1 MLTVNL
7 LYDCMTVYKLKSKPR
22 EFKVLEH
29 APYKRALDSDD
40 FKLLRRLRRAP
51 VDSTSLRDVWVN
63 EYATFTQHF
72 KFAEAIPDISKW
84 RTFLVLRENAYQVLR
99 DVIDSDGEFLP
110 ITIDDESFTV
120 FNVMSFGEEDKQKIK
135 FEDIDG
141 EQGLLEKL
149 AFIESDLSNK
159 YVFKSKGEGCT
170 SIYCDDKLISLCEE
184 HNLKGLS
191 FDTNLLDVFED

>member
-1 MLTVNL
+1 
-7 LYDCMTVYKLKSKPR
+7 MTVYKLKNKPR

-29 APYKRALDSDD
+29 DPYKRALDSDD
-40 FKLLRRLRRAP
+40 LKLLRRLRRGP

-72 KFAEAIPDISKW
+72 KSAEAIPDISQW
-84 RTFLVLRENAYQVLR
+84 RTFLVLRENAYQVVR

-110 ITIDDESFTV
+110 ITIDDEIFTV

-135 FEDIDG
+135 FEDIGG
-141 EQGLLEKL
+141 EQGLFEKL

-159 YVFKSKGEGCT
+159 YVFKSKDEGCM

>member
-1 MLTVNL
+1 
-7 LYDCMTVYKLKSKPR
+7 MTVYKLKNKPR

-29 APYKRALDSDD
+29 DPYKRALDSDD
-40 FKLLRRLRRAP
+40 LKLLRRLRRAP

-72 KFAEAIPDISKW
+72 KSAEAIPDISKW
-84 RTFLVLRENAYQVLR
+84 RTFLVLRENAYQVVR

-159 YVFKSKGEGCT
+159 YVFKSKGEGCM

-184 HNLKGLS
+184 HNLKGLA

>member
-1 MLTVNL
+1 
-7 LYDCMTVYKLKSKPR
+7 MTVYKLKNKPR

-29 APYKRALDSDD
+29 DPYKRALDSDD

-72 KFAEAIPDISKW
+72 KSAEAIPDISKW
-84 RTFLVLRENAYQVLR
+84 RTFLVLRENAYQVVR

-159 YVFKSKGEGCT
+159 YVFKSKDEGCM

>member
-1 MLTVNL
+1 
-7 LYDCMTVYKLKSKPR
+7 MTVYKLKSKPR

-29 APYKRALDSDD
+29 DPYKRALDSDD

-84 RTFLVLRENAYQVLR
+84 RTFLVLRENAYQVVR

-159 YVFKSKGEGCT
+159 YVFKSKDEGCT
-170 SIYCDDKLISLCEE
+170 SIYCHDKLISLCEE